1 MRSCNDEVALAII
14 FALMDRS
21 ASKLRETLIQL
32 LPLHLRLLYT
42 HTQNINIYVCVYIY
56 ICQKKKKPNEHWT
69 VKHNL
74 QHLRFI
80 EKGIWKASIQKKRKK
95 KPKKK

>member
-1 MRSCNDEVALAII
+1 M
-14 FALMDRS
+14 
-21 ASKLRETLIQL
+21 
-32 LPLHLRLLYT
+32 
-42 HTQNINIYVCVYIY
+42 CVYIY
-56 ICQKKKKPNEHWT
+56 ICQKKKKKPNEHWT

-95 KPKKK
+95 KPKKNNYK